1 MKKSTII
8 ILSILGIV
16 LIWMWTSYNGLV
28 SSETDIEKKWG
39 NVESVYQRRLDV
51 YTNVISVIKGSGK
64 FEKSTLENIVKLRSG
79 IPQNLD
85 PNDPKQMQEAQRSMA
100 EFQKAI
106 NITVEAYPNIK
117 TTDQFKDFQV
127 TIEGSENRVNTEI
140 IRWNEAISDY
150 NLKIKRFPGNI
161 MAGLFGFEKKANFKA
176 EEGAKS
182 KKISEEEMT
191 IN

>member
-8 ILSILGIV
+8 ILAVIGVV

-28 SSETDIEKKWG
+28 SAETDIEKKWG

-64 FEKSTLENIVKLRSG
+64 FEKSTLENIVRLRSG

-85 PNDPKQMQEAQRSMA
+85 PNDPKQMQDAQRSMA

-182 KKISEEEMT
+182 TKITEDQMT
-191 IN
+191 Y